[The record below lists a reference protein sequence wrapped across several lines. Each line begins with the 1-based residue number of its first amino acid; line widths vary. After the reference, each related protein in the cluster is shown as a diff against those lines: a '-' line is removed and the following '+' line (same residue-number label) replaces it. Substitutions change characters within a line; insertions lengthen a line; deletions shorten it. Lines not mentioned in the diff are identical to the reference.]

1 MTTSR
6 TQSVVSERIRRLR
19 RALGLTQSDLAER
32 LGVSNVTVNRW
43 ENGQVAPSGLA
54 LQKIV
59 GEEQALGLANSAIG
73 TDQLLF
79 SATPDVPPD
88 LDFSSE
94 PAAIRT
100 VVEGER
106 VSFGHFFNP
115 AFATETSLID
125 PLPHQRIAVYLHMLT
140 QPRLRFLLA
149 DDAGAGKTIMAGLY
163 IREMLSRRLLRRIL
177 IIPPAGLVGNWQRE
191 LRSLFNLEFRIVSG
205 TDLRI
210 RNPFLGPL
218 SDHVIVSIDT
228 LAGERMFSRLQ
239 EKGVAPYDLAIFDE
253 AHKLS
258 AAREPDFR
266 VRKTDRYRLAE
277 ALVGVQ
283 TEDPRWLLEWNSH
296 HVLLLTATPH
306 MGKDFPYYA
315 LWRLLEPD
323 ALSTVD
329 AFNSLSREDRQ
340 RYFLRRTKEEMVR
353 FDGSPIYPTRIS
365 NTFSY
370 DLIQGEISEQQLYD
384 ETTSYIRTYYNR
396 ARILN
401 RSAARLAM
409 SVFQRRLASS
419 TYALLRSLERRLERL
434 DDLSQRLQ
442 TGQLTLDEIAAI
454 QLRLGNVADVF
465 DEMTADEEGTEDG
478 REQNEVAEDRA
489 LGGIVGVSLAEIETE
504 RTQVKSLLEMARA
517 VYDRGQES
525 KFEKLQEVL
534 RDPRFRDE
542 KFIVFTEHRDTL
554 EYLVRRLEGMG
565 LTGTLAQIH
574 GGMDYQEREKQI
586 EFFRKPSADGGA
598 RYLIATDAAGE
609 GINLQFCW
617 LMINYDIPWNPAR
630 LEQRMGRIH
639 RYKQKHDP
647 VIIFNLVAGRTREG
661 MVLKTL
667 LDKLEA
673 IRRELNSDKVF
684 DVVGRLFE
692 GVSLKEFLIQAIT
705 EDDADAIAKKLE
717 GTLTKEQIRAIED
730 KEKKI
735 YGEGG
740 DVERLL
746 PSLQQEIEHE
756 QFRRLLPG
764 YIRRFVEEAAPLVGI
779 AVDGDMEGA
788 FSLRA
793 IRAGAMDPLWPALE
807 TYPADQRNR
816 LTLFRPEN
824 SEHAIWLHPGE
835 PFFERF
841 REHVCST
848 LRQRA
853 LKGGVFIDP
862 TADSAYL
869 VHVGQ
874 ITVVRKADPE
884 RRFFKETETLESRLV
899 ALKQK
904 DGGEFEECPVEY
916 LLLLKGGT
924 GVPVSVRRFAMS
936 GNSSRE
942 LALAEMERI
951 ASRLEEQH
959 RLRIQESLPDRE
971 SFIRRGVSYQD
982 AELAAARARY
992 SERARADDP
1001 KAKGELTRIKERQR
1015 LLSIRSEDALTAVR
1029 LEPDLVA
1036 VGEISFIGHALVV
1049 PSVDPED
1056 RKRHD
1061 EAVEDLAVKLAW
1073 SYEEGLGSKVKDV
1086 STPALARVAGLTDSP
1101 GFDLLSFRPGP
1112 KELAIEVKGRAGI
1125 GDVEITENEW
1135 AKACN
1140 LRGRYWLYV
1149 AYNCA
1154 SSQPRLLRIQDPFGK
1169 LLIRARGG
1177 VLVNEHEIFKAAAS
1191 EEIQ

>member
-1 MTTSR
+1 MTINL
-6 TQSVVSERIRRLR
+6 VSNRLKRLR
-19 RALGLTQSDLAER
+19 SALGLTQSELADR

-54 LQKIV
+54 LEKIAR
-59 GEEQALGLANSAIG
+59 EEQSLRLADSVLI
-73 TDQLLF
+73 TEPLLF
-79 SATPDVPPD
+79 PDNPDLPPD

-94 PAAIRT
+94 PAAIRA

-106 VSFGHFFNP
+106 VSFGHSFNP

-177 IIPPAGLVGNWQRE
+177 IIPPAGLVGNWERE
-191 LRSLFNLEFRIVSG
+191 LRSLFNLEFRVVAGIDARARS
-205 TDLRI
+205 
-210 RNPFLGPL
+210 PFLGYL
-218 SDHVIVSIDT
+218 SDRVIVSLDT
-228 LAGERMFSRLQ
+228 IAGEKMFSRLQ
-239 EKGVAPYDLAIFDE
+239 EKDVPPYDLVIFDE

-258 AAREPDFR
+258 AAREPDLRF
-266 VRKTDRYRLAE
+266 RKTDRYRLAE
-277 ALVGVQ
+277 ALVGVH
-283 TEDPRWLLEWNSH
+283 TDDTRWQLDWSSH

-306 MGKDFPYYA
+306 MGKDFPFYA

-329 AFNSLSREDRQ
+329 AFNSLTREARQ

-353 FDGSPIYPTRIS
+353 FDGSPIYPTRMS

-370 DLIQGEISEQQLYD
+370 ELIQGEASEQRLYE

-419 TYALLRSLERRLERL
+419 TFALLRSLERRLERL
-434 DDLSQRLQ
+434 DNLTQRLQ
-442 TGQLTLDEIAAI
+442 SGQLSLEEITAI
-454 QLRLGNVADVF
+454 QLRLGNLADVF

-478 REQNEVAEDRA
+478 QEQNEVAEEKA

-504 RTQVKSLLEMARA
+504 RVQVKGLLQLARA

-534 RDPRFRDE
+534 RDPRFQNE
-542 KFIVFTEHRDTL
+542 KFIIFTEHRDTL

-586 EFFRKPSADGGA
+586 EFFRKSSTSGGA
-598 RYLIATDAAGE
+598 SYLIATDAAGE

-647 VIIFNLVAGRTREG
+647 VIIFNLVAARTREG
-661 MVLKTL
+661 RVLKTL

-692 GVSLKEFLIQAIT
+692 GISLKEFLIQAIT
-705 EDDADAIAKKLE
+705 EDNADTVAERLE
-717 GTLTKEQIRAIED
+717 GTLTKEQIRAIEE

-746 PSLQQEIEHE
+746 PSLRQEIEHE
-756 QFRRLLPG
+756 RFRRLLPG
-764 YIRRFVEEAAPLVGI
+764 YIRRFLEEAAPLIGI
-779 AVDGDMEGA
+779 GIDGDMEDS

-793 IRAGAMDPLWPALE
+793 VRTGAMDRLWPALE
-807 TYPADQRNR
+807 IYPQDQRTK

-824 SEHAIWLHPGE
+824 SNHAIWLHPGE

-841 REHVCST
+841 REHVCSA

-862 TADSAYL
+862 TANSAYL

-874 ITVVRKADPE
+874 ITVARKPDPE
-884 RRFFKETETLESRLV
+884 RRFFKDKETLESRLV
-899 ALKQK
+899 ALRQK
-904 DGGEFEECPVEY
+904 EDGEFEECPVEY

-924 GVPVSVRRFAMS
+924 GIPVVLRRFAMS

-942 LALAEMERI
+942 LALVEMERI
-951 ASRLEEQH
+951 ASILKEQH
-959 RLRIQESLPDRE
+959 RVRIQESIRDRE
-971 SFIRRGVSYQD
+971 SFIRRGFSYQD
-982 AELAAARARY
+982 AELAAVRARY

-1001 KAKGELTRIKERQR
+1001 KAKGELTRIRERQR
-1015 LLSIRSEDALTAVR
+1015 SLSIRNADALAAVR
-1029 LEPDLVA
+1029 LEPDLVSLDH
-1036 VGEISFIGHALVV
+1036 ISFLGHALVV
-1049 PSVDPED
+1049 PSADPED
-1056 RKRHD
+1056 RRRHD
-1061 EAVEDLAVKLAW
+1061 DVVEALAVKLAW
-1073 SYEEGLGSKVKDV
+1073 SYEEALGSRVKDV
-1086 STPALARVAGLTDSP
+1086 STPAFARVAGLTDNP
-1101 GFDLLSFRPGP
+1101 GFDLLSIRPGP

-1125 GDVEITENEW
+1125 GDVEITQNEW

-1140 LRGRYWLYV
+1140 LRERYWLYV
-1149 AYNCA
+1149 AFNCA
-1154 SSQPRLLRIQDPFGK
+1154 SPQPRLLRIQDPFGK
-1169 LLIRARGG
+1169 LLVQARGG
-1177 VLVNEHEIFKAAAS
+1177 GLVNEDQIFKAAAS
-1191 EEIQ
+1191 EEIR

>member
-1 MTTSR
+1 MIIADR
-6 TQSVVSERIRRLR
+6 VKRLR
-19 RALGLTQSDLAER
+19 RSLGITQAELAER
-32 LGVSNVTVNRW
+32 LGVSHVTVNRW
-43 ENGQVAPSGLA
+43 ENDQVGPSGLA

-59 GEEQALGLANSAIG
+59 HAEASVGLSPG
-73 TDQLLF
+73 YELDSQQLDLPVTAPPG
-79 SATPDVPPD
+79 SLPDV
-88 LDFSSE
+88 DFSSD

-106 VSFGHFFNP
+106 LSFGHFFNP

-125 PLPHQRIAVYLHMLT
+125 PLPHQRIAVYQHMLT

-149 DDAGAGKTIMAGLY
+149 DDAGAGKTIMTGLY
-163 IREMLSRRLLRRIL
+163 VREMLSRRLLNRIL

-191 LRSLFNLEFRIVSG
+191 LRSLFNLDFRIVSG
-205 TDLRI
+205 MDSRGK
-210 RNPFLGPL
+210 NPFIGSS
-218 SDHVIVSIDT
+218 SDCVIVSIDT

-239 EKGVAPYDLAIFDE
+239 EKGVAPYDVVIFDE

-277 ALVGVQ
+277 ALVGVR
-283 TEDPRWLLEWNSH
+283 TEDPRWLIDWNCH

-329 AFNSLSREDRQ
+329 AFNSLSQESRQ
-340 RYFLRRTKEEMVR
+340 RYFLRRTKEEMVY
-353 FDGSPIYPTRIS
+353 FDGSPIYPRRIS

-370 DLIQGEISEQQLYD
+370 DLVQGEISEQKLYD

-419 TYALLRSLERRLERL
+419 TYALLRSLDRRLERL
-434 DDLSQRLQ
+434 DDLTKRLQ
-442 TGQLTLDEIAAI
+442 TGELTLDEIAAM

-478 REQNEVAEDRA
+478 REQNEVAEEKA
-489 LGGIVGVSLAEIETE
+489 LSGIVGASLVEIETE
-504 RTQVKSLLEMARA
+504 RGQVKSLLELARE
-517 VYDRGQES
+517 VYDQGQES
-525 KFEKLQEVL
+525 KFEKLQELL

-574 GGMDYQEREKQI
+574 GGMDYQERDKAI
-586 EFFRKPSADGGA
+586 EFFHKPSSDGGA

-647 VIIFNLVAGRTREG
+647 VMIFNLVAARTREG
-661 MVLKTL
+661 LVLKTL

-705 EDDADAIAKKLE
+705 EEDTDEIAKRLE

-746 PSLQQEIEHE
+746 PSLRKEIEHE
-756 QFRRLLPG
+756 QFLRLLPG
-764 YIRRFVEEAAPLVGI
+764 YARRFVEEAAPLVGI
-779 AVDGDMEGA
+779 GIDGDMEHA

-793 IRAGAMDPLWPALE
+793 IRPGAMDPLWPALE
-807 TYPADQRNR
+807 RYPPNDRNR
-816 LTLFRPEN
+816 LTLFRPKN

-835 PFFERF
+835 PFFEGF
-841 REHVCST
+841 REYVCST

-853 LKGGVFIDP
+853 LKGGVFIDA

-869 VHVGQ
+869 IHVAQ
-874 ITVVRKADPE
+874 ITIVRKADPE
-884 RRFFKETETLESRLV
+884 ERYFKEMETLESRLI

-904 DGGEFEECPVEY
+904 EGAEFEECPVEY

-924 GVPVSVRRFAMS
+924 GVPVSLRRFAMS
-936 GNSSRE
+936 GNSWRG

-951 ASRLEEQH
+951 ATNLEEQH
-959 RLRIQESLPDRE
+959 QLRIRESLPERE
-971 SFIRRGVSYQD
+971 RFIRRGVSYQD

-992 SERARADDP
+992 SQRARADDP

-1015 LLSIRSEDALTAVR
+1015 LLSMRSEDALMAIR

-1036 VGEISFIGHALVV
+1036 VDQISFIGHALVV
-1049 PSVDPED
+1049 PSSDPED

-1061 EAVEDLAVKLAW
+1061 EAVEALAVKLAW

-1086 STPALARVAGLTDSP
+1086 STPSLARGAGLPDSP

-1112 KELAIEVKGRAGI
+1112 RELAIEVKGRAGV

-1140 LRGRYWLYV
+1140 LRDRYWLYV
-1149 AYNCA
+1149 AFNCA
-1154 SSQPRLLRIQDPFGK
+1154 SSQPRLLRVQDPFGK
-1169 LLIRARGG
+1169 LLARARGS
-1177 VLVNEHEIFKAAAS
+1177 VLVNEQEVFKAAGS
-1191 EEIQ
+1191 EGSQ

>member
-1 MTTSR
+1 MTIGLSDRVKT
-6 TQSVVSERIRRLR
+6 LR
-19 RALGLTQSDLAER
+19 RALGLTQAELAER
-32 LGVSNVTVNRW
+32 LGVSHITVNRW
-43 ENGQVAPSGLA
+43 ENGQVVPSGLA

-59 GEEQALGLANSAIG
+59 HAEKAAGLTGYRAEPQQLDLPVAAI
-73 TDQLLF
+73 
-79 SATPDVPPD
+79 PDSPPE
-88 LDFSSE
+88 LDFSSQ

-106 VSFGHFFNP
+106 LSFGHFFNP

-125 PLPHQRIAVYLHMLT
+125 PLPHQRIAVYLNMLT

-163 IREMLSRRLLRRIL
+163 MREMLSRRLLKRI
-177 IIPPAGLVGNWQRE
+177 IIVPPAGLVGNWQRE
-191 LRSLFNLEFRIVSG
+191 LRSLFNLEFKVLAGSDSRSG
-205 TDLRI
+205 
-210 RNPFLGPL
+210 NPFLGEL
-218 SDHVIVSIDT
+218 GDQVIVSIDT
-228 LAGERMFSRLQ
+228 LAGQRMFSRLQ
-239 EKGVAPYDLAIFDE
+239 EEVVTPYDLVIFDE

-258 AAREPDFR
+258 ASREPDFR
-266 VRKTDRYRLAE
+266 VRKTDRYRLSE
-277 ALVGVQ
+277 ALVGIH
-283 TEDPRWLLEWNSH
+283 TGDLRWQLNWTCH

-329 AFNSLSREDRQ
+329 AFNSLSSDARR

-353 FDGSPIYPTRIS
+353 FDGTPIYPTRMS

-370 DLIQGEISEQQLYD
+370 ELVQGEVSEQRLYD
-384 ETTSYIRTYYNR
+384 ETTAYIRTYYNR

-442 TGQLTLDEIAAI
+442 TGQLTLEEIAAI
-454 QLRLGNVADVF
+454 QLRLGTVPDVF

-478 REQNEVAEDRA
+478 REQNEVLEEKA
-489 LGGIVGVSLAEIETE
+489 LSGIVGVSLAEIETE
-504 RTQVKSLLEMARA
+504 RSQVKDLLELARA

-534 RDPRFRDE
+534 RDPRFRTE
-542 KFIVFTEHRDTL
+542 KFIIFTEHRDTL
-554 EYLVRRLEGMG
+554 DYLVRRLEGLG

-574 GGMDYQEREKQI
+574 GGMNYQEREKQI
-586 EFFRKPSADGGA
+586 EFFRTPTAEGGA
-598 RYLIATDAAGE
+598 SYLIATDAAGE

-617 LMINYDIPWNPAR
+617 LLVNYDIPWNPAR

-647 VIIFNLVAGRTREG
+647 VIIFNLVAARTREG
-661 MVLKTL
+661 RVLKTL

-692 GVSLKEFLIQAIT
+692 GISLKDFLIQAVT
-705 EDDADAIAKKLE
+705 EDNANAIAQRLE
-717 GTLTKEQIRAIED
+717 GTLTKEQVRAIEAR
-730 KEKKI
+730 ERKI

-746 PSLQQEIEHE
+746 PSLREEIEHE
-756 QFRRLLPG
+756 RFRRLLPG
-764 YIRRFVEEAAPLVGI
+764 YVRRFVEEAAPLIGI
-779 AVDGDMEGA
+779 EIDGNMEA
-788 FSLRA
+788 TFSLRPT
-793 IRAGAMDPLWPALE
+793 RAGAMDPFWPILE
-807 TYPADQRNR
+807 TYPADQRTNF
-816 LTLFRPEN
+816 TLFRPEN
-824 SEHAIWLHPGE
+824 SDHAIWLHPGE

-841 REHVCST
+841 RQHICF
-848 LRQRA
+848 LFQRAA

-862 TADSAYL
+862 TAKRAYL
-869 VHVGQ
+869 VHVGR
-874 ITVVRKADPE
+874 ITVVRKADST
-884 RRFFKETETLESRLV
+884 RRFFKEKEILESRLV
-899 ALKQK
+899 ALKQNEA
-904 DGGEFEECPVEY
+904 GEFEECPVEY
-916 LLLLKGGT
+916 LLLLKGGA
-924 GVPVSVRRFAMS
+924 GVPVGLRRFAMS
-936 GNSSRE
+936 GNSSRD
-942 LALAEMERI
+942 LAFGEMERI
-951 ASRLEEQH
+951 ASRFNEQH
-959 RLRIQESLPDRE
+959 KLRIQESLPARE
-971 SFIRRGVSYQD
+971 SFIRRGFAYQD

-1015 LLSIRSEDALTAVR
+1015 LLSLRNEDALTGAK
-1029 LEPDLVA
+1029 LEPDLVS
-1036 VGEISFIGHALVV
+1036 VDEITFIGHALVV
-1049 PSVDPED
+1049 PSADPED

-1061 EAVEDLAVKLAW
+1061 EAVEALAVKLAW
-1073 SYEEGLGSKVKDV
+1073 SYEEALGSKVKDV
-1086 STPALARVAGLTDSP
+1086 STPVLARLAGLTDSP
-1101 GFDLLSFRPGP
+1101 GFDLLSVRPGP

-1140 LRGRYWLYV
+1140 LRERYWLYV
-1149 AYNCA
+1149 AFNCA

-1169 LLIRARGG
+1169 LLVRARGG
-1177 VLVNEHEIFKAAAS
+1177 VVVSEQEIFKAAAS
-1191 EEIQ
+1191 EELQ